1 MPIPN
6 FSKSILENNEHLKR
20 RKKKKSLLHEPF
32 LTMSTTAS
40 HHHGNCVSGTK
51 MWCVCPKTWGAP
63 AQVTLA
69 LPGKPPGAGSAPGA
83 GELQAPQYLMGAWSG
98 LAAPTCS
105 EPTSQQHQATP
116 NIWVHLTSAG
126 MSNGAAAPRMRLQ
139 MVWGEGP
146 APETFPLC
154 GQQVLSTNIPGAPA
168 GQRASATERPSQF
181 RHLNLHLH
189 FLPPK

>member
-1 MPIPN
+1 MSP
-6 FSKSILENNEHLKR
+6 FSPCQQLPLTITVTVFQAPKCGACVLK
-20 RKKKKSLLHEPF
+20 
-32 LTMSTTAS
+32 
-40 HHHGNCVSGTK
+40 
-51 MWCVCPKTWGAP
+51 
-63 AQVTLA
+63 
-69 LPGKPPGAGSAPGA
+69 PGAHLPRSPWPYPGSHQAWGQPPGA